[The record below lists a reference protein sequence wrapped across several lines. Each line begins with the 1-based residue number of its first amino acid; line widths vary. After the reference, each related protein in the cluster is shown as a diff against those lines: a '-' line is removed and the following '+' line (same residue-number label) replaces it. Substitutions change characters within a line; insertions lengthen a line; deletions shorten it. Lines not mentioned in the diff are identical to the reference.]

1 MLIKINYE
9 SIGTAFLTQG
19 LEVKDM
25 KNIMKMKNA
34 KNAENSKNSAFKKLF
49 VTVLSLAMVLALTAC
64 GGGSGSG
71 DSEEGGGK
79 LAAIQEKGKIVVCT
93 DAAWAPFEYIGA
105 DGEPTGVDIEI
116 ANKIAEELGV
126 ELEIS
131 NIAFDSIS
139 TYLENDEADLALA
152 CITITDERKEQ
163 MDFTDPYTT
172 VLQYMVVMADSGIE
186 TMDDFAGKAVGT
198 HLGTTGDFL
207 MSDEITGGVLADTGA
222 ENKQYKALPDAALAM
237 KSGELAGIV
246 CDSVLAENLTAANGD
261 AFKCFP
267 VAYKDASK
275 NPETENIGAAMKK
288 GDAEFTAKI
297 NEIIKPMVED
307 GTIDQWIVEHSE
319 AASKL

>member
-1 MLIKINYE
+1 MLKKI
-9 SIGTAFLTQG
+9 
-19 LEVKDM
+19 
-25 KNIMKMKNA
+25 
-34 KNAENSKNSAFKKLF
+34 SAAM
-49 VTVLSLAMVLALTAC
+49 LALIMVLALVSC

-71 DSEEGGGK
+71 DAEEGGGK

-105 DGEPTGVDIEI
+105 NGEVTGVDIEI
-116 ANKIAEELGV
+116 AKAIADALGV

-139 TYLENDEADLALA
+139 TYLANDEADLALA

-163 MDFTDPYTT
+163 MDFSDPYTT
-172 VLQYMVVMADSGIE
+172 VLQYMIVMADSDIA

-207 MSDEITGGVLADTGA
+207 MSDEISGGVLAGTGA

-237 KSGELAGIV
+237 KSGELQGIV
-246 CDSVLAENLTAANGD
+246 CDSVLAENIVAANGD

-267 VAYKDASK
+267 VSYKDASL
-275 NPETENIGAAMKK
+275 NPETEQIGAAMSK
-288 GDAEFTAKI
+288 GDAEFLAKI
-297 NEIIKPMVED
+297 NEIIKPLAED
-307 GTIDQWIVEHSE
+307 GTIDQWIIQHSE
-319 AASKL
+319 EASKL

>member
-1 MLIKINYE
+1 
-9 SIGTAFLTQG
+9 
-19 LEVKDM
+19 M
-25 KNIMKMKNA
+25 KNSMLKKI
-34 KNAENSKNSAFKKLF
+34 SAAM
-49 VTVLSLAMVLALTAC
+49 LALIMVLALVSC
-64 GGGSGSG
+64 GGGSG

-105 DGEPTGVDIEI
+105 NGEVTGVDIEI
-116 ANKIAEELGV
+116 AKAIADALGV

-139 TYLENDEADLALA
+139 TYLANDEADLALA

-163 MDFTDPYTT
+163 MDFSDPYTT
-172 VLQYMVVMADSGIE
+172 VLQYMIVMADSDIA

-207 MSDEITGGVLADTGA
+207 MSDEISGGVLAGTGA

-237 KSGELAGIV
+237 KSGELQGIV
-246 CDSVLAENLTAANGD
+246 CDSVLAENIVAANGD

-267 VAYKDASK
+267 VSYKDASL
-275 NPETENIGAAMKK
+275 NPETEQIGAAMSK
-288 GDAEFTAKI
+288 GDAEFLAKI
-297 NEIIKPMVED
+297 NEIIKPLAED
-307 GTIDQWIVEHSE
+307 GTIDQWIIQHSE
-319 AASKL
+319 EASKL